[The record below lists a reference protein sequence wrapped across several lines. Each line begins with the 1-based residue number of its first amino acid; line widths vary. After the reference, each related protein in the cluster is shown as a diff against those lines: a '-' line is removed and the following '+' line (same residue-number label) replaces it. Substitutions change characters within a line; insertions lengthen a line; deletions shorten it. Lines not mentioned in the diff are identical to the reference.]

1 MVSIES
7 VTLDVADLTAANR
20 FYTAA
25 FGLGTQVRLRASE
38 APTTGF
44 RGFTLSL
51 TVSQPAT
58 VDLLIG
64 AALDAG
70 ATPLKPAAKSFWG
83 YGGVVQAPDGTIWK
97 VATSAKKDTGPAT
110 RQIDQI
116 VLLLGVADVAA
127 SKRFYVDRGLAV
139 AKSFGRKYVEF
150 ATPSSPVKLALYGRR
165 ALAKDAGVSPDGTGS
180 HRLMIGSDAGPF
192 TDPDGFTWEARTTVS
207 QVARHDCTT
216 AGSTTTPGSGI
227 AVATSACIPGA
238 REHG

>member
-1 MVSIES
+1 MTFIES
-7 VTLDVADLTAANR
+7 ITLEVADPTAAGL
-20 FYTAA
+20 FYTEA
-25 FGLGTQVRLRASE
+25 FGLGTLIRLRASQ

-58 VDLLIG
+58 VKSLIG

-70 ATPLKPAAKSFWG
+70 ASPLKPVAKSFWG

-110 RQIDQI
+110 RQIDNV

-127 SKRFYVDRGLAV
+127 TKRFYTDRGLAV

-150 ATPSSPVKLALYGRR
+150 ATGSSPVKLALYGRR
-165 ALAKDAGVSPDGTGS
+165 ALAKDAGVSPEGTGS
-180 HRLMIGSDAGPF
+180 HRLMIGGDAGPF
-192 TDPDGFTWEARTTVS
+192 TDPDGFAWEA
-207 QVARHDCTT
+207 ANH
-216 AGSTTTPGSGI
+216 
-227 AVATSACIPGA
+227 AVHANL
-238 REHG
+238 